1 MKEYTNSNAKF
12 SNKIQILET
21 SDTNHAD
28 NINTTTSQ
36 LLDNTVANNREIT
49 TVKNKLGTVEA
60 GAGVNVQPDWNVT
73 DQNSDAYI
81 KNKPSTYPASAHTH
95 DDKYY
100 PKATVDSKLSEKAN
114 SSHTHNYAAASHTH
128 SDYAKTNHTHN
139 YAPASHTHSNYA
151 AAEHTHSGFAAT
163 THTHSNYALTTHTH
177 NYASPNHTHDE
188 YYPKATVDSKV
199 SGKADST
206 HTHDDRYYTKAT
218 VDSKLS
224 GKSDSSH
231 THSNYATTTH
241 NHNDDYATKEHTHD
255 YASSSHTHSNYLL
268 TTDNPGVI
276 KSKKG
281 FEISYNKTSQTG
293 SGSYNIGSAGMRF
306 IEEQSALDIYA
317 PPFST
322 KNASGTQTRM
332 ESVSLR
338 MFGCAQRL
346 VPYCAKKTSS
356 IITLGT
362 STNYFDTIYYATK
375 GTPSDRNLKKNIT
388 ELSDDRYIKLFDK
401 MLISMFQY
409 KGTNPGMTEPD
420 HSRYHL
426 GVIAQD
432 LEEWI
437 WECGLDDMEFS
448 PVKATFFIP
457 NTSDNKIGGGWRAP
471 YVNEETGITYDYSE
485 NVWNYK
491 HGRDYQ
497 VLNEVNEKSI
507 SKLEFSDYR
516 ENIQYLM
523 IEDNAK
529 VMKEHCQPPV
539 KINSIHL
546 VDKEGNLTQLPL
558 NLGGLSYYEQDD
570 KDFSN
575 PLSEG
580 IYDAEEDSV
589 TITFDK
595 MYGAYLLKISE
606 QGIRLKDYESVIID
620 ADFIGEYKMYFLP
633 ACEMVNANVW
643 DRKRNPKLIY
653 DYAVDYEQLYLT
665 AMYVLQETRKE
676 FKQYKSDT
684 EQKFAEL
691 EQRITKMEG
700 GE

>member
-1 MKEYTNSNAKF
+1 MKDYTNSSAEF
-12 SNKIQILET
+12 SNTIKILET

-28 NINTTTSQ
+28 NINTTTKQ
-36 LLDNTVANNREIT
+36 LLDNTIANNREIT
-49 TVKNKLGTVEA
+49 SAKNKLETIEE
-60 GAGVNVQPDWNVT
+60 GAEVNVQPDWNET
-73 DQNSDAYI
+73 NQNSDAYI

-100 PKATVDSKLSEKAN
+100 PKTTMDTKLSEKAN
-114 SSHTHNYAAASHTH
+114 STHTHNYAAASHTHDDKYYPKTTMDTKLSEKANSTHTHNYAAASHTH
-128 SDYAKTNHTHN
+128 SGYA
-139 YAPASHTHSNYA
+139 S
-151 AAEHTHSGFAAT
+151 AEHTHSGFAA
-163 THTHSNYALTTHTH
+163 A
-177 NYASPNHTHDE
+177 
-188 YYPKATVDSKV
+188 
-199 SGKADST
+199 
-206 HTHDDRYYTKAT
+206 
-218 VDSKLS
+218 
-224 GKSDSSH
+224 SH
-231 THSNYATTTH
+231 THSNYAPKEHTH
-241 NHNDDYATKEHTHD
+241 TGYASSTHTHD
-255 YASSSHTHSNYLL
+255 YAPTSHTHSNYASSTHSHSDYAKTSHTHDYAPTSHTHSDYASSTHTHSNYLQ
-268 TTDNPGVI
+268 TGVNNGII
-276 KSKKG
+276 KSTQG
-281 FEISYNKTSQTG
+281 FEIYSNRSNSTG
-293 SGSYNIGSAGMRF
+293 SGRYHIGSAGMRF
-306 IEEQSALDIYA
+306 REEDAALDIYA
-317 PPFST
+317 PPFT
-322 KNASGTQTRM
+322 TYNTSGTQIGL

-346 VPYCAKKTSS
+346 VPYCAKKSNST
-356 IITLGT
+356 ITLGT
-362 STNYFDTIYYATK
+362 TINYFDTIYYKSK
-375 GTPSDRNLKKNIT
+375 GTPSDRNLKKNISA
-388 ELSDDRYIKLFDK
+388 LSDDRYIKLFDK
-401 MLISMFQY
+401 LLVSMFQY

-432 LEEWI
+432 LEDWI
-437 WECGLDDMEFS
+437 RECGLDDMEFS
-448 PVKATFFIP
+448 AVKAAFFIP
-457 NTSDNKIGGGWRAP
+457 NTSDNRIGGGWRAP
-471 YVNEETGITYDYSE
+471 YTDEETGITYDYSE

-491 HGRDYQ
+491 HGREYQ

-507 SKLEFSDYR
+507 SKLSFSEYR

-546 VDKEGNLTQLPL
+546 VDKEGNLTPLPL

-570 KDFSN
+570 QEFSN

-620 ADFIGEYKMYFLP
+620 ADFIGEYKLYFLP

-653 DYAVDYEQLYLT
+653 DYAVDYEQLYLM
-665 AMYVLQETRKE
+665 AMYVLQKSRKE
-676 FKQYKSDT
+676 FSQYKSDT
-684 EQKFAEL
+684 EQKFDEL
-691 EQRITKMEG
+691 EQRIIKLEG

>member
-60 GAGVNVQPDWNVT
+60 GAGVNVQSDWNVT

-114 SSHTHNYAAASHTH
+114 STHTHNYAPASHTH
-128 SDYAKTNHTHN
+128 SDYAKTTHTHN

-177 NYASPNHTHDE
+177 NYASPNHTHD
-188 YYPKATVDSKV
+188 
-199 SGKADST
+199 
-206 HTHDDRYYTKAT
+206 DRYYTIDT
-218 VDSKLS
+218 VNSKLS

-231 THSNYATTTH
+231 THSNYAPTG
-241 NHNDDYATKEHTHD
+241 
-255 YASSSHTHSNYLL
+255 HTHSNYATTENVSENYATKNHGHSNYV
-268 TTDNPGVI
+268 TTDAAQKNYLKTGVNSGVI
-276 KSKKG
+276 KSDSG
-281 FEISYNKTSQTG
+281 FEIYCNNTTKHTWGSMHTG
-293 SGSYNIGSAGMRF
+293 STGMKIRKSDSCL
-306 IEEQSALDIYA
+306 EIYS
-317 PPFST
+317 PPVKT
-322 KNASGTQTRM
+322 YDNSGNPVDS

-338 MFGCAQRL
+338 LFGCAQKL
-346 VPYCAKKTSS
+346 VPYCAKETRST
-356 IITLGT
+356 ITLGS
-362 STNYFDTIYYATK
+362 STNYFDTIYYASK
-375 GTPSDRNLKKNIT
+375 GTPSDRNLKKNISA
-388 ELSDDRYIKLFDK
+388 LSDDRYIKLFDK
-401 MLISMFQY
+401 LLVSMFQY

-432 LEEWI
+432 LEDWI
-437 WECGLDDMEFS
+437 RECGLDDMEFS
-448 PVKATFFIP
+448 PVKSTFFIP
-457 NTSDNKIGGGWRAP
+457 NTSDNRIGGGWRAP
-471 YVNEETGITYDYSE
+471 YTDEETGITYDYSE

-491 HGRDYQ
+491 HDREYQ
-497 VLNEVNEKSI
+497 MLNEVMEMPV

-516 ENIQYLM
+516 ENIQYML

-570 KDFSN
+570 QDFSN

-580 IYDAEEDSV
+580 IYDAEEDSI

-595 MYGAYLLKISE
+595 MYGAYLLKVSE

-620 ADFIGEYKMYFLP
+620 VDFIGEYKMYFLP
-633 ACEMVNANVW
+633 KCEMVNANVW

-653 DYAVDYEQLYLT
+653 DYAVDYEQLYLA

-691 EQRITKMEG
+691 DQRIAKMEG

>member
-1 MKEYTNSNAKF
+1 MKDYTNSNAGF
-12 SNKIQILET
+12 SNKIKILET

-28 NINTTTSQ
+28 NINTTTRQ

-49 TVKNKLGTVEA
+49 TVKNKLGTIA
-60 GAGVNVQPDWNVT
+60 SGAEVNVQPDWNET
-73 DQNSDAYI
+73 NQSSDAYI
-81 KNKPSTYPASAHTH
+81 KNKPSTYPASAHSH

-114 SSHTHNYAAASHTH
+114 SSHTHNYAPVSHTHDYASTSHTHNNYALTTHSH
-128 SDYAKTNHTHN
+128 SDYAKTSHTHN

-151 AAEHTHSGFAAT
+151 AAEHTHSGFAPT
-163 THTHSNYALTTHTH
+163 THTHSNYALTSHTH
-177 NYASPNHTHDE
+177 NYASASHNH
-188 YYPKATVDSKV
+188 DSDYAPV
-199 SGKADST
+199 SHSHST
-206 HTHDDRYYTKAT
+206 
-218 VDSKLS
+218 
-224 GKSDSSH
+224 
-231 THSNYATTTH
+231 YATTTH
-241 NHNDDYATKEHTHD
+241 THD
-255 YASSSHTHSNYLL
+255 NYIKKGEV
-268 TTDNPGVI
+268 NSGVI
-276 KSKKG
+276 SSDTGFQIYCDKTTTTSTSKT
-281 FEISYNKTSQTG
+281 NVG
-293 SGSYNIGSAGMRF
+293 SSGMRLLKGDP
-306 IEEQSALDIYA
+306 SLDIYS
-317 PPFST
+317 PTYKVYNNSNQLT
-322 KNASGTQTRM
+322 TSEGI
-332 ESVSLR
+332 SLR
-338 MFGCAQRL
+338 LFGCAQQ
-346 VPYCAKKTSS
+346 VMPYSVSNGTKSTMTMGSKTR
-356 IITLGT
+356 
-362 STNYFDTIYYATK
+362 YFDTIYYMTK
-375 GTPSDRNLKKNIT
+375 GTPSDRNLKKNISA
-388 ELSDDRYIKLFDK
+388 LSDDRYMKLFDK

-409 KGTNPGMTEPD
+409 KGTNPGITEPD

-432 LEEWI
+432 LQDLI
-437 WECGLDDMEFS
+437 QECGLDDMEFS
-448 PVKATFFIP
+448 PVKSSFFIP
-457 NTSDNKIGGGWRAP
+457 NTSDNRIAGGWRAP
-471 YVNEETGITYDYSE
+471 YTNGETGITYDYSE

-491 HGRDYQ
+491 HDQEYQ
-497 VLNEVNEKSI
+497 VLNEVIEMPV
-507 SKLEFSDYR
+507 SKLDFSEYR

-529 VMKEHCQPPV
+529 VMKEHYQPPV

-546 VDKEGNLTQLPL
+546 IDKEGNLTPLPL

-570 KDFSN
+570 QDFSN

-595 MYGAYLLKISE
+595 MYGAYLLKICE

-633 ACEMVNANVW
+633 VCEMVNANVW

-676 FKQYKSDT
+676 FNQYKNDT
-684 EQKFAEL
+684 EQKFDEL

>member
-1 MKEYTNSNAKF
+1 MKDYTNSNAGF
-12 SNKIQILET
+12 SNKIKILET

-28 NINTTTSQ
+28 NINTTTRQ
-36 LLDNTVANNREIT
+36 LLDNTVANNREIEA
-49 TVKNKLGTVEA
+49 VKNKLGTVES

-73 DQNSDAYI
+73 DQKSDAYI
-81 KNKPSTYPASAHTH
+81 KNKPSTFPASAHSH

-114 SSHTHNYAAASHTH
+114 ST
-128 SDYAKTNHTHN
+128 HTHN

-163 THTHSNYALTTHTH
+163 THTHSNYALTAHTH
-177 NYASPNHTHDE
+177 NYASANHTHDE
-188 YYPKATVDSKV
+188 N
-199 SGKADST
+199 
-206 HTHDDRYYTKAT
+206 YYTKAT

-224 GKSDSSH
+224 GKASSTH
-231 THSNYATTTH
+231 THSNYASSTH
-241 NHNDDYATKEHTHD
+241 KHDNDYATKTHD
-255 YASSSHTHSNYLL
+255 HSDYAKTEDVQEKYLQKDKVNSGLIMSN
-268 TTDNPGVI
+268 T
-276 KSKKG
+276 G
-281 FEISYNKTSQTG
+281 FEIFCDSTNRENWGSMHTG
-293 SGSYNIGSAGMRF
+293 STGMKIRKSDPSLEIYSPPVKTYN
-306 IEEQSALDIYA
+306 
-317 PPFST
+317 
-322 KNASGTQTRM
+322 NSGNLVDS

-338 MFGCAQRL
+338 LFGCAQKL
-346 VPYCAKKTSS
+346 VPYCAKDTRST
-356 IITLGT
+356 ITLGS

-375 GTPSDRNLKKNIT
+375 GTPSDRNLKKNISAM
-388 ELSDDRYIKLFDK
+388 SDDRYIKLFDK

-437 WECGLDDMEFS
+437 RECGLDDMKFS
-448 PVKATFFIP
+448 PVKSSFFIP
-457 NTSDNKIGGGWRAP
+457 NTSDNRIAGGWRAP
-471 YVNEETGITYDYSE
+471 YANEEKGIIYDYSE

-491 HGRDYQ
+491 HDQGYQ
-497 VLNEVNEKSI
+497 VLNEVIEMPVSG
-507 SKLEFSDYR
+507 LEFSDYR
-516 ENIQYLM
+516 ENIQYLL

-529 VMKEHCQPPV
+529 VSKEHYQPPV

-546 VDKEGNLTQLPL
+546 IDKEGNLTQLPL

-580 IYDAEEDSV
+580 IYDADEDSI

-606 QGIRLKDYESVIID
+606 LGIRLKDYETVIID
-620 ADFIGEYKMYFLP
+620 VDFIGEYKMYFLP

-676 FKQYKSDT
+676 FMQYKSDT
-684 EQKFAEL
+684 EKKFDEL
-691 EQRITKMEG
+691 EQRIIKMEG
-700 GE
+700 GV

>member
-1 MKEYTNSNAKF
+1 MKDYTNSNAGF
-12 SNKIQILET
+12 SNKIKILET

-28 NINTTTSQ
+28 NINTTTRQ
-36 LLDNTVANNREIT
+36 LLDNTVANNREIEA
-49 TVKNKLGTVEA
+49 VKNKLGTVES

-81 KNKPSTYPASAHTH
+81 KNKPSTFPASAHSH

-114 SSHTHNYAAASHTH
+114 STHTHNYAPASHTH
-128 SDYAKTNHTHN
+128 SDYAKTSHTHN

-163 THTHSNYALTTHTH
+163 THTHSNYALTAHTH
-177 NYASPNHTHDE
+177 NYASANHTHDE
-188 YYPKATVDSKV
+188 N
-199 SGKADST
+199 
-206 HTHDDRYYTKAT
+206 YYTKAT

-224 GKSDSSH
+224 GKASSTH
-231 THSNYATTTH
+231 THSGYALSSH
-241 NHNDDYATKEHTHD
+241 KHVDDYAPIKHTHD
-255 YASSSHTHSNYLL
+255 NYLL

-281 FEISYNKTSQTG
+281 FEISYSKTESMNPSSLGT
-293 SGSYNIGSAGMRF
+293 YNIGSAGMRF
-306 IEEQSALDIYA
+306 LEDQSALDIYA

-322 KNASGTQTRM
+322 MNTSGAQTRL

-338 MFGCAQRL
+338 MFGCAQKL
-346 VPYCAKKTSS
+346 VPYCAKRTSS

-362 STNYFDTIYYATK
+362 SSRYFDTIYYATK
-375 GTPSDRNLKKNIT
+375 GTPSDRNLKKNISA
-388 ELSDDRYIKLFDK
+388 LSDDRYIKLFDK

-457 NTSDNKIGGGWRAP
+457 NTSDNRIAGGWRAP
-471 YVNEETGITYDYSE
+471 YANEEKGIIYDYSE

-491 HGRDYQ
+491 HDQGYQ
-497 VLNEVNEKSI
+497 VLNEVIEMPVSE
-507 SKLEFSDYR
+507 LEFSDYR
-516 ENIQYLM
+516 ENIQYLL

-529 VMKEHCQPPV
+529 VSKEHYQPPV

-546 VDKEGNLTQLPL
+546 IDKEGNLTQLPL

-580 IYDAEEDSV
+580 VYDADEDSI

-595 MYGAYLLKISE
+595 MYGTYLLKISE
-606 QGIRLKDYESVIID
+606 LGIRLKDYETVIID
-620 ADFIGEYKMYFLP
+620 VDFIGEYKMYFLP

-676 FKQYKSDT
+676 FMQYKSDT
-684 EQKFAEL
+684 EKKFDEL
-691 EQRITKMEG
+691 EQRIIKMEG
-700 GE
+700 GV

>member
-1 MKEYTNSNAKF
+1 MKDYTNSNAEF
-12 SNKIQILET
+12 SNKIKILET

-28 NINTTTSQ
+28 NINTTTRQ
-36 LLDNTVANNREIT
+36 LLDNTVANNRELT

-81 KNKPSTYPASAHTH
+81 KNKPSTFPASAHSH

-100 PKATVDSKLSEKAN
+100 PKATVDSKLSGKAN
-114 SSHTHNYAAASHTH
+114 SSHTHNYA
-128 SDYAKTNHTHN
+128 
-139 YAPASHTHSNYA
+139 P
-151 AAEHTHSGFAAT
+151 AEHTHSGFAAT
-163 THTHSNYALTTHTH
+163 THTHSNYALSAHTH
-177 NYASPNHTHDE
+177 NYASANHD
-188 YYPKATVDSKV
+188 
-199 SGKADST
+199 
-206 HTHDDRYYTKAT
+206 HDDDYYSKAT

-224 GKSDSSH
+224 TKAGSTH
-231 THSNYATTTH
+231 THDDKYYPKTTVDSKLSGKASSTH
-241 NHNDDYATKEHTHD
+241 THDAYSAKEHTH
-255 YASSSHTHSNYLL
+255 SEYLL
-268 TTDNPGVI
+268 KSDNPGVI

-281 FEISYNKTSQTG
+281 FEISYGKTDWMSPSSLGKYT
-293 SGSYNIGSAGMRF
+293 IGSTGMRL

-322 KNASGTQTRM
+322 RNTSGTLTRS

-338 MFGCAQRL
+338 MFGCAQKI

-375 GTPSDRNLKKNIT
+375 GTPSDRNLKKNISV
-388 ELSDDRYIKLFDK
+388 LSDDRYMKLFDK

-437 WECGLDDMEFS
+437 QECGLDDMEFS
-448 PVKATFFIP
+448 PVKASFFIP
-457 NTSDNKIGGGWRAP
+457 NTSDNRIGGGWRAP
-471 YVNEETGITYDYSE
+471 YANEEKGIIYDYSE

-491 HGRDYQ
+491 HGLDYQ

-507 SKLEFSDYR
+507 SKLDFSEYR

-558 NLGGLSYYEQDD
+558 NLGGLSYYEHDD

-580 IYDAEEDSV
+580 IYDAEEDSI

-620 ADFIGEYKMYFLP
+620 VDFIGEYKMYFLP

-665 AMYVLQETRKE
+665 AMYVLQQTRKE
-676 FKQYKSDT
+676 FNQYKNDT

-691 EQRITKMEG
+691 DQRITKMEG